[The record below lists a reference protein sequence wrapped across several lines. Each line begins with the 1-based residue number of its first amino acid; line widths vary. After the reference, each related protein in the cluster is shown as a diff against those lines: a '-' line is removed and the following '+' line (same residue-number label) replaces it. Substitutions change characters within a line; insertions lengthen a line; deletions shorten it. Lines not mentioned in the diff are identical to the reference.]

1 MIKFFRKIRQNFL
14 SEGKTGKYLTY
25 AIGEIVLVVIG
36 ILIALSINNW
46 NENRKNRILEQE
58 VLKDLKEEYVL
69 NLSQLEQKIGMRNA
83 IIQNSKDVLHFIDNS
98 EFDINRDTLIHKI
111 RYLGLDPTFDPIQN
125 DLITSGK
132 IRLIQNKP
140 LRKLLS
146 SWTSDILALQEM
158 ERQWQ
163 ILKTDLNIPYQISL
177 GIFRDMVHS
186 SYESSGTPI
195 YLVEKNND
203 VDGRLFVGKSKKTPS
218 SEKILQNAQLESMM
232 ANAIAQCHST
242 NMQALAL
249 KKRIELIIDLLNTE
263 IKK

>member
-1 MIKFFRKIRQNFL
+1 MIKFFRKIRQTLL
-14 SEGKTGKYLTY
+14 SENKFSKYLIY

-58 VLKDLKEEYVL
+58 ILKDLKEEYVL
-69 NLSQLEQKIGMRNA
+69 NLSQLQQKIDMRNS
-83 IIQNSKDVLHFIDNS
+83 IIQNSNDVLRYIDNS

-146 SWTSDILALQEM
+146 SWTSDILSLQEM
-158 ERQWQ
+158 ELQWQ

-195 YLVEKNND
+195 YLVEKSND
-203 VDGRLFVGKSKKTPS
+203 IDGRLFVGKSKNTPS
-218 SEKILQNAQLESMM
+218 SEEILQNSQLESMM
-232 ANAIAQCHST
+232 ANAIAQSHST

-249 KKRIELIIDLLNTE
+249 KKRIELIIDLLNKE

>member
-1 MIKFFRKIRQNFL
+1 ML
-14 SEGKTGKYLTY
+14 SEGKTGKYLKY
-25 AIGEIVLVVIG
+25 AIGEIILVVIG

-46 NENRKNRILEQE
+46 NEHRKNRILEQE

-69 NLSQLEQKIGMRNA
+69 NLSQLEQKIDMRNA
-83 IIQNSKDVLHFIDNS
+83 IIQNSIDVLNYVDNS
-98 EFDINRDTLIHKI
+98 EFDVNRDTLIHKI

-158 ERQWQ
+158 EFQWQ
-163 ILKTDLNIPYQISL
+163 TLKTDLNIPYQISL
-177 GIFRDMVHS
+177 GIYRDMVHS
-186 SYESSGTPI
+186 SYESSGKPI
-195 YLVEKNND
+195 YLVDRNND
-203 VDGRLFVGKSKKTPS
+203 VDHKLFVGKSRNTPS
-218 SEKILQNAQLESMM
+218 SKKILQNVKLESMM
-232 ANAIAQCHST
+232 ANAITQCHST

-249 KKRIELIIDLLNTE
+249 KKRIQLIIDLLNKE